1 MLRLARSSAADC
13 ASKSIKEQLIA
24 RWIVLTSGGSSRQS
38 PTVDDLSRAWAILN
52 LPPGSSEEAVR
63 AAYRELVKS
72 WHPDRFQGNADKLD
86 EAHEML
92 KEVNWAYDYLSTK
105 VFANQP
111 ASETALTTETSPAPP
126 PPQETVEETVE
137 EQTERSGST
146 ILWIVILVILVGGGF
161 FYYESKTRPTP
172 VKRAESTPPSSS
184 PNASPLPEPIQQP
197 PVSPPD
203 RSVLKAMIP
212 VNKLNVVNTADGL
225 VLSGSEGREFLQ
237 APRSIRPPFVFRAIV
252 KTSEADVR
260 FYYGLGLV
268 ILNWY
273 DNPSELRFHDF
284 ATSAISGALRKGRLE
299 PNVFHE
305 LVFDVQTNSLTV
317 SVDGEVRFEG
327 QGFYR
332 NLNTA
337 PGIGPAF
344 GEITVK
350 SVIIDEAPGADIAD
364 GSVRPRVIVAG
375 DLLATMIPMNG
386 VQTNADLEGLILSD
400 TERKGGAI
408 MTQQKFHP
416 PLVIRTRAKTDSLNL
431 RLFYGSGV
439 VIFNWEANPAEMRVH
454 DPATGR
460 ATGIANKGRILP
472 NEWQNIVWEIAR
484 TGMRITVNGQL
495 RFQCGGDYSKVD
507 ATAGIGEYL
516 SKVTVASFVVEQK

>member
-1 MLRLARSSAADC
+1 M
-13 ASKSIKEQLIA
+13 
-24 RWIVLTSGGSSRQS
+24 
-38 PTVDDLSRAWAILN
+38 DDLSRAWAILN
-52 LPPGSSEEAVR
+52 LAPGSSAEAAR

-72 WHPDRFQGNADKLD
+72 WHPDRFQGNSDKLD

-92 KEVNWAYDYLSTK
+92 KEVNWAYDYLCAK
-105 VFANQP
+105 VFANRP
-111 ASETALTTETSPAPP
+111 AAETALTTETSPAPP
-126 PPQETVEETVE
+126 SPEEILEEIVEGE
-137 EQTERSGST
+137 TERSGSA
-146 ILWIVILVILVGGGF
+146 ILWIVIVVILVGGGF
-161 FYYESKTRPTP
+161 FFYKTKSRPSPAKSVES
-172 VKRAESTPPSSS
+172 APSSS
-184 PNASPLPEPIQQP
+184 SPTTSAPPERIQQP
-197 PVSPPD
+197 PGLPPD
-203 RSVLKAMIP
+203 RSILKAMIP
-212 VNKLNVVNTADGL
+212 VNKLNVVNTPDGL

-237 APRSIRPPFVFRAIV
+237 APRSVRPPFVFRATV

-284 ATSAISGALRKGRLE
+284 ATSAISGALRKGGLK

-305 LVFDVQTNSLTV
+305 LAFDVQTNSLTV

-332 NLNTA
+332 NLNSA
-337 PGIGPAF
+337 PGIGPAM

-364 GSVRPRVIVAG
+364 GLVRPRVMVAG
-375 DLLATMIPMNG
+375 DLLPSMIPVNG

-400 TERKGGAI
+400 TERTGGAI

-460 ATGIANKGRILP
+460 VNAVGNKGRILP
-472 NEWQNIVWEIAR
+472 NEWHNVVWEIAR
-484 TGMRITVNGQL
+484 TGMRVMVDGQM
-495 RFQCGGDYSKVD
+495 RFQCSGDYSKLD
-507 ATAGIGEYL
+507 ATAGVGEYL